1 MESAMMQRTIVT
13 GTSNNHGRALHN
25 LLASIRANCPDV
37 DVIVYD
43 LGLTQAQIQA
53 TATQCKQIRKF
64 EFGRYPPHVN
74 IAVNRGEYA
83 WKPILIHEVL
93 REVGGL
99 VLWLDAGNLVLCDLN
114 AVWRLLEREAVVTPT
129 SSGTVRKWTHP
140 ETLDYLNVPSD
151 DLEKPNRNGA
161 IVGFNGQLACGH
173 ELCAEWKECA
183 LQPACIAPPG
193 SSRQNHRQDQSVLSA
208 LYYRYQR
215 MYRFKIVDRIREIAI
230 HCDRLQAADIEEMLK
245 RRNEMDLDQLQTF
258 VSRRKDEAKMG
269 MPYCKGDESLSARR
283 TVERGEQTKYVLVRP
298 MGGLNDLF
306 NQIAICYDY
315 ARKHRRILLIDTLPT
330 DFKDDFFRYFVPKTD
345 MIKPLSAIDHEALS
359 FYPDIKQDLFR
370 YEPIW
375 VRKRAFAPSTNP
387 ALQLTFDFSEHYD
400 QDCLVHHA
408 AGRAGYGRKAMNLF
422 YLKDEILD
430 AVKACRNALPIGYG
444 AVHIRNTDLSSNY
457 KPYLEQNIGEISAY
471 SAVFLAT
478 DNAAVI
484 NEVRNSYSNVKW
496 VSFSKNISANGMP
509 IHMKRR
515 HALDPYPINVD
526 ALVDLLT
533 IACSAKIFSPVTTKG
548 KLSGF
553 TQLAQAIQRTPNF
566 MQSIDAHA
574 QVLL

>member
-1 MESAMMQRTIVT
+1 MMQRTIVT
-13 GTSNNHGRALHN
+13 GASSNHAKPLLN

-37 DVIVYD
+37 NVIVYD
-43 LGLTQAQIQA
+43 LGLTQAQARA
-53 TATQCKQIRKF
+53 TVERCTHVRKF
-64 EFGRYPPHVN
+64 DFARYPPHVN

-83 WKPILIHEVL
+83 WKPILIHEAMTEL
-93 REVGGL
+93 KGL
-99 VLWLDAGNLVLCDLN
+99 ILWMDAGNLVLHDLN
-114 AVWRLLEREAVVTPT
+114 AIWRLLEREAVVTPT

-140 ETLDYLNVPSD
+140 GTVRYLGVP
-151 DLEKPNRNGA
+151 EEEMERPNRNGA
-161 IVGFNGQLACGH
+161 LVGFNGLSKCGRD
-173 ELCAEWKECA
+173 LCAEWKECA

-193 SSRQNHRQDQSVLSA
+193 SSRQNHRQDQAVLSV

-215 MYRFKIVDRIREIAI
+215 MYRFRIVDRIREIAI

-245 RRNEMDLDQLQTF
+245 RRNEMDLGQLQTF

-269 MPYCKGDESLSARR
+269 VPSCKGGEPLPATRSA
-283 TVERGEQTKYVLVRP
+283 ERGVRTKYVLVRP

-306 NQIAICYDY
+306 NQIAVCYEY

-359 FYPDIKQDLFR
+359 FYPDIKKDLFR

-408 AGRAGYGRKAMNLF
+408 SGRAGYGRKAMNLF
-422 YLKDEILD
+422 YLKEEILD
-430 AVKACRNALPIGYG
+430 VVKGCRNALPIGYG
-444 AVHIRNTDLSSNY
+444 AVHIRNTDLRSNY
-457 KPYLEQNIGEISAY
+457 QPYLEQNIGEISAY

-484 NEVRNSYSNVKW
+484 NEVCNSYPNVNW
-496 VSFSKNISANGMP
+496 VSFSKNISTDGKP

-515 HALDPYPINVD
+515 HARDPYPINID

-533 IACSAKIFSPVTTKG
+533 IAGSAKIFSPVTAKG

-553 TQLAQAIQRTPNF
+553 TQLALAIQRTPNF
-566 MQSIDAHA
+566 MRSIDAHA
-574 QVLL
+574 QVLVW